1 MLPTLYSKNK
11 TLNLDRQY
19 KMKILQCRRT
29 VVALTGLL
37 FLLILGLTKTADISS
52 HIVAIVV
59 AVAAAN
65 ASQGI
70 LEKK

>member
-1 MLPTLYSKNK
+1 
-11 TLNLDRQY
+11 
-19 KMKILQCRRT
+19 MKILQCRRT